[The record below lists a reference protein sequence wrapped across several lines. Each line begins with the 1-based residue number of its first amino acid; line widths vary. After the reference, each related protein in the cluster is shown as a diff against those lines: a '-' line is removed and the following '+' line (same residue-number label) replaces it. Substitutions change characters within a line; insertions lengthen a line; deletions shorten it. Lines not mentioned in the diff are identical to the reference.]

1 MKCNKVI
8 KNDNLTN
15 FDMAL
20 TFYCVHIQNTLMME
34 LKRDNCDS
42 FFPHRSA
49 IQLFVE
55 LFICCHNRD

>member
-15 FDMAL
+15 FNMAL

-42 FFPHRSA
+42 FFSVPFSNST
-49 IQLFVE
+49 F
-55 LFICCHNRD
+55 C